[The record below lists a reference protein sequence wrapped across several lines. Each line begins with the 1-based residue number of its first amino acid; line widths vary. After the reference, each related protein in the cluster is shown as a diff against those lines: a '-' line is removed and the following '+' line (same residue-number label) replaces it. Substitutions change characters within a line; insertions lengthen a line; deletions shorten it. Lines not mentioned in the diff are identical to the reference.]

1 MARAHRPLRRPT
13 ITAST
18 PYRRLYRRPDGRV
31 FGGVAAGLADHL
43 GLPVLPLRLA
53 FVVLS
58 GFAGL
63 GAVLYASFWAVLSL
77 DPDRPAGKDRD
88 AGQFVSFGALALG
101 GLLLGWL
108 VTGGSGPLGMV
119 WPVVITILGAG
130 VIWHRADPAQRL
142 RWSSQAPRFRWAAVV
157 IGEGSRTQTVFRL
170 VAGGVLVAAGL
181 VGFLA
186 WSGEL
191 GAARD
196 GLLSGGVLI
205 TGVAVVAGPWVWRT
219 VSELRA
225 ERAERIRSQA
235 RADIAAV
242 VHDQVLHTL
251 ALIQRNA
258 EDPREVARLAR
269 GQERELRNWL
279 YKPTASPTEK
289 FAAALEAAAAEVE
302 DTYAVTVDV
311 VVVGDADVDTP
322 LVALVQAAREALVNA
337 GKHAGVTTVSLYAEV
352 EPDAVSVFVRDR
364 GTGFDSGAV
373 DGDRHGLSGS
383 IVGRMERHGGSAQI
397 RTAPGEGTE
406 VRLRISRATRGA
418 A

>member
-1 MARAHRPLRRPT
+1 V

-18 PYRRLYRRPDGRV
+18 PYRRLYRRADGRV

-43 GLPVLPLRLA
+43 GLPSLRVRLA
-53 FVVLS
+53 FVVLTAF
-58 GFAGL
+58 GGL
-63 GAVLYASFWAVLSL
+63 GAVLYASFWAVLQL
-77 DPDRPAGKDRD
+77 DPTARREKDRD

-119 WPVVITILGAG
+119 WPLVIVILGAG
-130 VIWHRADPAQRL
+130 LIWHRADPAQRL
-142 RWSSQAPRFRWAAVV
+142 RWSSQAPAFPWAAVV
-157 IGEGSRTQTVFRL
+157 LGETSRGRTLFRL
-170 VAGGVLVAAGL
+170 ASGGALVAIGL

-196 GLLSGGVLI
+196 GLLFGGVLLA
-205 TGVAVVAGPWVWRT
+205 GVAVVAGPWVWRT
-219 VSELRA
+219 VTELRA
-225 ERAERIRSQA
+225 ERAERIRSQT

-251 ALIQRNA
+251 ALIQRNSD
-258 EDPREVARLAR
+258 DPREVARLAR

-279 YKPTASPTEK
+279 YKPTASPTDRL
-289 FAAALEAAAAEVE
+289 AAALEAAAAEVE

-311 VVVGDADVDTP
+311 VVVGDSEVDEP
-322 LVALVQAAREALVNA
+322 LGALVQAAREAMVNA
-337 GKHAGVTTVSLYAEV
+337 GKHAGVATVSLYAEV
-352 EPDAVSVFVRDR
+352 EPEAVSVFVRDR
-364 GTGFDSGAV
+364 GTGFDVGTV
-373 DGDRHGLSGS
+373 DGDRHGVSGS
-383 IVGRMERHGGSAQI
+383 IVGRMERHGGTAQI

-406 VRLRISRATRGA
+406 VRLRISRAARGVA
-418 A
+418 

>member
-1 MARAHRPLRRPT
+1 
-13 ITAST
+13 
-18 PYRRLYRRPDGRV
+18 
-31 FGGVAAGLADHL
+31 
-43 GLPVLPLRLA
+43 
-53 FVVLS
+53 
-58 GFAGL
+58 
-63 GAVLYASFWAVLSL
+63 VLYASFWAVLQL
-77 DPDRPAGKDRD
+77 DPDRPTEKNRD

-119 WPVVITILGAG
+119 WPVVIMILGAG
-130 VIWHRADPAQRL
+130 LIWHRADPAQRL
-142 RWSSQAPRFRWAAVV
+142 RWSSQAPRFPWAAVV
-157 IGEGSRTQTVFRL
+157 IGGGSRWQTVFRL
-170 VAGGVLVAAGL
+170 LSGGLLVGVGL

-196 GLLSGGVLI
+196 GLLFGGVLLA
-205 TGVAVVAGPWVWRT
+205 GVAVVAGPWAWRT
-219 VSELRA
+219 VTELRA

-289 FAAALEAAAAEVE
+289 LSAALEAAAAEVE
-302 DTYAVTVDV
+302 DTYAITVDV
-311 VVVGDADVDTP
+311 VVVGDADVDE
-322 LVALVQAAREALVNA
+322 ALLAMVRAAREALVNA
-337 GKHAGVTTVSLYAEV
+337 GKHAGVATVSLYAEV
-352 EPDAVSVFVRDR
+352 EQDDVSVFVRDR
-364 GTGFDSGAV
+364 GAGFEPGAV
-373 DGDRHGLSGS
+373 DGDRHGISGS
-383 IVGRMERHGGSAQI
+383 IVGRMERHGGTAEI

-406 VRLRISRATRGA
+406 VRLRMSRAARGA

>member
-1 MARAHRPLRRPT
+1 VVPV
-13 ITAST
+13 
-18 PYRRLYRRPDGRV
+18 RLG
-31 FGGVAAGLADHL
+31 
-43 GLPVLPLRLA
+43 

-58 GFAGL
+58 GFGGL
-63 GAVLYASFWAVLSL
+63 GAVLYAAFWAVLQL
-77 DPDRPAGKDRD
+77 DPDRPRGTDRD
-88 AGQFVSFGALALG
+88 AGQFVSFAALALG

-108 VTGGSGPLGMV
+108 VTGTSGPFGMV
-119 WPVVITILGAG
+119 WPVVIMILGAG
-130 VIWHRADPAQRL
+130 LIWHRADPAQRL
-142 RWSSQAPRFRWAAVV
+142 RWSSYQPRFPFAAVLV
-157 IGEGSRTQTVFRL
+157 GEGSRGQTVFRL
-170 VAGGVLVAAGL
+170 VAGGVLVGVGL

-196 GLLSGGVLI
+196 GLLFGGVLL

-219 VSELRA
+219 VTELRA
-225 ERAERIRSQA
+225 ERAERIRSQT

-279 YKPTASPTEK
+279 YKPVASPTEK
-289 FAAALEAAAAEVE
+289 FAAALEATAAEVE

-311 VVVGDADVDTP
+311 VVVGDADVDEP

-337 GKHAGVTTVSLYAEV
+337 GKHAGVATVSLYAEV

-373 DGDRHGLSGS
+373 DGDRHGVSGS
-383 IVGRMERHGGSAQI
+383 IIDRMERHGGSADV

-406 VRLRISRATRGA
+406 VRLRMSRATRGA